1 MKTTERVMAM
11 TMFIAI
17 GLTILLGATSCG
29 STKYHPCDAYKTK
42 YKPLKADHHRKNHH
56 TCDAYN

>member
-1 MKTTERVMAM
+1 MKAIIIT
-11 TMFIAI
+11 I
-17 GLTILLGATSCG
+17 GLTILLTSCG

-42 YKPLKADHHRKNHH
+42 YKALKSDNHRKHHH

>member
-1 MKTTERVMAM
+1 MKAILIT
-11 TMFIAI
+11 I
-17 GLTILLGATSCG
+17 GLTILLTSCG

-42 YKPLKADHHRKNHH
+42 YKPLKADHHRKHHH